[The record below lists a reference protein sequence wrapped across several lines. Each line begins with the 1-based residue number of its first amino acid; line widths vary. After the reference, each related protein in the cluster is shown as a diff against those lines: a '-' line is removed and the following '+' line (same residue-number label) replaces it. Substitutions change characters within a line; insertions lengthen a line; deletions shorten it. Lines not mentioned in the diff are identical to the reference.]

1 MKAYVL
7 GYACLI
13 IWGLASPTQE
23 APRQKT
29 SVHHSRTSPKAHH
42 PAANTSTTEK
52 GTIKNIIL
60 HKVLPQQN
68 KANQRS
74 PINTP
79 NLHTATGIPA
89 NEPKPKKGVPV
100 EATGRAILVQNAND
114 GVGQVVEAGSTNGK
128 APVIVI
134 NSEASGNKGALDPFS
149 QDCLDAHNSYRAKHG
164 VPPLMWSHDL
174 AEGAQVWAD
183 QLASTD
189 SFQHDQVA
197 IQNRKIGEN
206 LAYFQ
211 PPVPKCE
218 GAMVDNCVNCREM
231 VQRWYDEVK
240 NYDFDKGG
248 PKSRSGPYK
257 HFSQMIWAN
266 SAELGVG
273 TAVSKRYG
281 FITVARYRPSG
292 NEGDFAEFIKNV
304 PPEGG
309 PLPTMNP
316 PLKDNTQPGVVVKKP
331 GLIEDSTVVSS
342 AEGAL
347 IEPPT
352 TSPLM
357 VKKQDALPS
366 NLTIAVSPKAKLL
379 ATSLAKITASVTP
392 LTKKPLKIT
401 NQDVQAVNNATSI
414 KGKPLIAIPAKNP
427 ASVMPLE
434 NKPLKIT
441 NQDVQAANNATSI
454 KGKPLIAIPAKNPA
468 SVMAP
473 VPPKDSIKT
482 ANQPTLNQPITV
494 NKAAHSKGGFV
505 HTMTANDG
513 TKAQVYLSKNGA
525 HAGIVFR
532 NEILRAP
539 QGEEVKRTIQ
549 VL

>member
-1 MKAYVL
+1 F
-7 GYACLI
+7 I
-13 IWGLASPTQE
+13 

-114 GVGQVVEAGSTNGK
+114 GVGQVVEGSTNGK

-331 GLIEDSTVVSS
+331 GLIEDSTV
-342 AEGAL
+342 
-347 IEPPT
+347 
-352 TSPLM
+352 
-357 VKKQDALPS
+357 
-366 NLTIAVSPKAKLL
+366 LL

-392 LTKKPLKIT
+392 LAKKPLKIT

-427 ASVMPLE
+427 ASVMPLA

-441 NQDVQAANNATSI
+441 NQDFQAVNNTTSI

-532 NEILRAP
+532 NEILR
-539 QGEEVKRTIQ
+539 
-549 VL
+549 